1 MTPIRVILA
10 DDHRMFRE
18 ALRVPLEAETDIA
31 IIGESSTGEETLS
44 ILTRICPDVL
54 LLDIGLHDI
63 NGIDVARKVAKL
75 YPAVRV
81 IALSGYADRLYI
93 EEMLKA
99 GARGYV
105 VKSAGADELISAIRA
120 VAAGHSFLSQEATQ
134 VMIQRIQDDAKAL
147 TPPPSVISPRER
159 EVLCRLA
166 NGFRAAEIAARM
178 GITVSTVEV
187 HRRNIK
193 RKLGLHTTAELTRY
207 AMREGLVSAYETGA

>member
-1 MTPIRVILA
+1 MTPIRVMLA

-18 ALRVPLEAETDIA
+18 ALRVPLDAEADIE
-31 IIGESSTGEETLS
+31 IVGESSTGEETLS
-44 ILTRICPDVL
+44 ILAQVCPAVL

-63 NGIDVARKVAKL
+63 NGIDVARMVAKSH
-75 YPAVRV
+75 PAVRV

-120 VAAGHSFLSQEATQ
+120 VAAGHNFLSQEATQ
-134 VMIQRIQDDAKAL
+134 VMVQRIQNDAKAHA
-147 TPPPSVISPRER
+147 PPPSVISPRER

-166 NGFRAAEIAARM
+166 NGFRAAEIAGQM
-178 GITVSTVEV
+178 GITISTVEV

>member
-1 MTPIRVILA
+1 MTPIRVMLA

-18 ALRVPLEAETDIA
+18 ALRVPLEAEADIE

-44 ILTRICPDVL
+44 TLAQVCPDIL

-63 NGIDVARKVAKL
+63 NGIDVARKATKL
-75 YPAVRV
+75 YPTVRV

-120 VAAGHSFLSQEATQ
+120 VATGHNFLSQEATQ
-134 VMIQRIQDDAKAL
+134 VMVQRIQNDAKAL
-147 TPPPSVISPRER
+147 APPPSVISPRER

-166 NGFRAAEIAARM
+166 NGFRAADIAAEM

-207 AMREGLVSAYETGA
+207 AMRVGLVSTYETGA

>member
-1 MTPIRVILA
+1 MTPIRVMLA

-44 ILTRICPDVL
+44 ILTQICPDVL

-75 YPAVRV
+75 YPTVRV